1 MAPALEKKQSLLLHE
16 LYYKKG
22 LSVGRDKLYKY
33 LVDNY
38 EAYGISRRQVNNFIQ
53 SQEVAQLH
61 AEHQAPTTIK
71 SSIYTAPYLALA
83 IDLVD
88 LSNFEMDGYKF
99 LFNGV
104 DMFSR
109 FLYSVPLKNK
119 EDTTILN
126 AFKQI
131 IKVHKFKSVRSDNGS
146 EFTNNLLKSYCEKNK
161 IKQVFSSPYKP
172 TSNGAIERQNGTLK
186 RLIFKQMQ
194 ITPDYNWVKNLQ
206 LLIKN
211 LNNTIVR
218 QFQKSPQQIEDAYKN
233 NDTEFIENIH
243 TKDRNTKSNTISKQ
257 TFKPFDE
264 VRVYQPSDKIKT
276 LKWSQE
282 VYMVEK
288 VFKPQEDYTAFT
300 YKLKGL
306 SKRYQEQDLQ
316 LIKSVENRIDAPELY
331 EISSIVKPL
340 IHNNQ
345 RYFEILWKGYKNKP
359 TIEARAELI
368 KDVPKIINLFEV
380 KNKVKWFVNKNTKK
394 LNVSWVDSKKI

>member
-1 MAPALEKKQSLLLHE
+1 M
-16 LYYKKG
+16 
-22 LSVGRDKLYKY
+22 
-33 LVDNY
+33 
-38 EAYGISRRQVNNFIQ
+38 
-53 SQEVAQLH
+53 
-61 AEHQAPTTIK
+61 
-71 SSIYTAPYLALA
+71 
-83 IDLVD
+83 
-88 LSNFEMDGYKF
+88 
-99 LFNGV
+99 
-104 DMFSR
+104 
-109 FLYSVPLKNK
+109 
-119 EDTTILN
+119 
-126 AFKQI
+126 
-131 IKVHKFKSVRSDNGS
+131 
-146 EFTNNLLKSYCEKNK
+146 
-161 IKQVFSSPYKP
+161 FSSPYKP

-218 QFQKSPQQIEDAYKN
+218 QFQKSPQQIEDAHKN

-264 VRVYQPSDKIKT
+264 VRIYQPSNKMKS

-288 VFKPQEDYTAFT
+288 VYKPQEDYTAFT

-359 TIEARAELI
+359 TIEPRAELI
-368 KDVPKIINLFEV
+368 KDVPKLINLFEV
-380 KNKVKWFVNKNTKK
+380 KNKIKWFVNKNTKK
-394 LNVSWVDSKKI
+394 LNVSWVDIKKI